1 MAEYSALAAKR
12 YRQYMRRR
20 KQNES
25 LIRRLATLLLRILH
39 ALIKILQQTGLKKAR
54 TIQKIYVEKEES

>member
-12 YRQYMRRR
+12 YRQYMRR

-25 LIRRLATLLLRILH
+25 LIRRLVTLLLRILH
-39 ALIKILQQTGLKKAR
+39 ALIKTLQRTGLKKAR
-54 TIQKIYVEKEES
+54 TVQKIYVE

>member
-12 YRQYMRRR
+12 YRQYMRR

-25 LIRRLATLLLRILH
+25 LIRRLVTLILRILH
-39 ALIKILQQTGLKKAR
+39 VLIETLQRTRLKKAR
-54 TIQKIYVEKEES
+54 KVQKIDVEKEES

>member
-12 YRQYMRRR
+12 YRQYMRR

-25 LIRRLATLLLRILH
+25 LIRRLVTLLLRILH
-39 ALIKILQQTGLKKAR
+39 ALIKTLQRTGLKKAR
-54 TIQKIYVEKEES
+54 TVQKIYVEKEES

>member
-12 YRQYMRRR
+12 YRQYMRQ

-25 LIRRLATLLLRILH
+25 LIRRLVTLLLRILH
-39 ALIKILQQTGLKKAR
+39 VLIKTLQQTGLKKAR
-54 TIQKIYVEKEES
+54 TVQKIYVEKEES

>member
-12 YRQYMRRR
+12 YRQYMRR

-25 LIRRLATLLLRILH
+25 LIRRLVTLLLRILH
-39 ALIKILQQTGLKKAR
+39 ALIKTLQQTGLKKAR
-54 TIQKIYVEKEES
+54 TVQKIYVEKEES

>member
-12 YRQYMRRR
+12 YRQYMRR

-25 LIRRLATLLLRILH
+25 LIRRLVTLILRILH
-39 ALIKILQQTGLKKAR
+39 ALIKMLQQTRLKKAR
-54 TIQKIYVEKEES
+54 RVQKIDIEKE

>member
-12 YRQYMRRR
+12 YRQYMRQ

-25 LIRRLATLLLRILH
+25 LISSLVTLVLRILH
-39 ALIKILQQTGLKKAR
+39 ALIKTIQKTGLKKAR
-54 TIQKIYVEKEES
+54 RVQKIDVEKEES